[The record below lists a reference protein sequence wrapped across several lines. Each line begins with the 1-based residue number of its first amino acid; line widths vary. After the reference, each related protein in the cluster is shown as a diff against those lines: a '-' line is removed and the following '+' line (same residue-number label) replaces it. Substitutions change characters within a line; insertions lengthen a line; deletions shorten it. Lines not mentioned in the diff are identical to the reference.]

1 MNALAVARN
10 KKLNFA
16 STCQNM
22 VAKRNL
28 VPPLRAL
35 QSVRASSTAFAL
47 SAELRLAL
55 RYKLLCFFIFISRL
69 VDKTPL
75 VESKINSSK
84 LRVTSYKEKTKT
96 CNMELVTCN
105 H

>member
-47 SAELRLAL
+47 SAELRLAQRNRTIVL
-55 RYKLLCFFIFISRL
+55 VNVLKVKISGMNKRE
-69 VDKTPL
+69 V
-75 VESKINSSK
+75 S
-84 LRVTSYKEKTKT
+84 
-96 CNMELVTCN
+96 
-105 H
+105 